1 MSERARWEWG
11 IIAGKTAHGGE
22 REGEPFAVS
31 SPFSVKLG
39 MHPSRALFPFVP
51 FLRTHCRL
59 YGIMV
64 DAAPL
69 RSLPAPSVLPSLVVP
84 AQVSFGFALR
94 FPVVKQ

>member
-22 REGEPFAVS
+22 REREPFAVS

-64 DAAPL
+64 DAAPHR
-69 RSLPAPSVLPSLVVP
+69 RSFLPSLVVS
-84 AQVSFGFALR
+84 AQVSALLSV
-94 FPVVKQ
+94 FQS